1 MRVIIAGGRD
11 FTDFDY
17 FKAYMN
23 TIPPWVEISEVV
35 SGGATGVDSLAI
47 EWATM
52 YNIPYKVFHA
62 EWDRLG
68 KRAGPIRNAE
78 MAVYA
83 DGLIAFWNG
92 ESKGTKNMIDQMAR
106 KGTWIYVVRTDI
118 PWCKEFKTT
127 IHNGKSYKD
136 PILNNVHVWNPNER
150 TA

>member
-17 FKAYMN
+17 IKGYMA
-23 TIPPWVEISEVV
+23 TLPPWVEITEVV
-35 SGGATGVDSLAI
+35 SGGATGVDTLAI
-47 EWATM
+47 AWASM
-52 YNIPYKVFHA
+52 YNKPYRVFHA

-68 KRAGPIRNAE
+68 RRAGPIRNAE

-92 ESKGTKNMIDQMAR
+92 ESKGTKNMIDQMAA
-106 KGTWIYVVRTDI
+106 KGAWVYVVRTDI
-118 PWCKEFKTT
+118 PWCKQFNDG
-127 IHNGKSYKD
+127 I
-136 PILNNVHVWNPNER
+136 PILNNVHVWNPNAR